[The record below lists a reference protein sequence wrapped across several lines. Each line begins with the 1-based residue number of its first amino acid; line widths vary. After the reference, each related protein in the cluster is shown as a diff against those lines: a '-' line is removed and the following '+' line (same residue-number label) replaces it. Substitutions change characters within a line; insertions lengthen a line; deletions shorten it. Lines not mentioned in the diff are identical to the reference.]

1 MMTFSKKL
9 AAVTTALGL
18 AFAFTGCTSTEPTD
32 TRPTI
37 VATTNVWA
45 DIAGQVAGDKF
56 QVVSLINSAS
66 QDPHSY
72 EASAR
77 EQLAVK
83 NSELFI
89 MNGGGYDDFAL
100 KLASAA
106 EVTPFNVFE
115 VNEAAHAEE
124 GNEAAHA
131 EEGHAHEHAEEGHAH
146 EHAEEGH
153 AHEHDG
159 SDHIWYD
166 LHVAEHTAELIAAE
180 LSTLQP
186 DNAAEFKT
194 NAAKFGAEIEVLE
207 ERAASITGKLSYF
220 EAHPLATLMFSEL
233 GFTNL
238 TPEGFAEAEEAGLEP
253 SVKIMNTASELIKSG
268 KIAFLAVNRQV
279 TSVSLEKLASIA
291 KEQGIPVISF
301 DELLPGDA
309 SYQEWFDGL
318 LSELSSLK

>member
-77 EQLAVK
+77 DQLAVK
-83 NSELFI
+83 NSEVFI

-124 GNEAAHA
+124 GNEAA
-131 EEGHAHEHAEEGHAH
+131 HAEEGHAH

>member
-66 QDPHSY
+66 QDPHSF

-124 GNEAAHA
+124 GNEAA
-131 EEGHAHEHAEEGHAH
+131 HAEEGHAH

>member
-66 QDPHSY
+66 QDPHSF

-124 GNEAAHA
+124 GNEAA
-131 EEGHAHEHAEEGHAH
+131 
-146 EHAEEGH
+146 HAEEGH

>member
-124 GNEAAHA
+124 GNEDAHA
-131 EEGHAHEHAEEGHAH
+131 EEGHA
-146 EHAEEGH
+146 HAEEGH

>member
-9 AAVTTALGL
+9 TAAAAAIGL
-18 AFAFTGCTSTEPTD
+18 ALAFTGCTSTEPTD

-45 DIAGQVAGDKF
+45 DIASQVAGDKF
-56 QVVSLINSAS
+56 QVVSLINNAS

-83 NSELFI
+83 NSAMFI

-115 VNEAAHAEE
+115 ANEAAHAED
-124 GNEAAHA
+124 GNED
-131 EEGHAHEHAEEGHAH
+131 EHAEEGHD
-146 EHAEEGH
+146 
-153 AHEHDG
+153 HEHDG

-166 LHVAEHTAELIAAE
+166 LHVAEHTAELIATE

-186 DNAAEFKT
+186 ENADVFEA

-207 ERAASITGKLSYF
+207 ERAASISSKLSYF

-253 SVKIMNTASELIKSG
+253 SVKIMNTATELIKSG
-268 KIAFLAVNRQV
+268 KVDFLAVNRQV
-279 TSVSLEKLASIA
+279 TSVSLEKLASVA

-309 SYQEWFDGL
+309 SYQQWFDGL
-318 LSELSSLK
+318 LSELSQLK

>member
-131 EEGHAHEHAEEGHAH
+131 EEGHAHEH
-146 EHAEEGH
+146 
-153 AHEHDG
+153 DG

-207 ERAASITGKLSYF
+207 ERAASITSKLSYF

>member
-66 QDPHSY
+66 QDPHSF

-124 GNEAAHA
+124 GNEAA
-131 EEGHAHEHAEEGHAH
+131 HAEEGHAH

-318 LSELSSLK
+318 LSELSALK

>member
-1 MMTFSKKL
+1 MITFSKKL
-9 AAVTTALGL
+9 TAVATAVGL
-18 AFAFTGCTSTEPTD
+18 AFTFTGCTSPDPTD

-45 DIAGQVAGDKF
+45 DVASQVAGDKF

-83 NSELFI
+83 NSVLFI

-106 EVTPFNVFE
+106 EVAPFNVFE
-115 VNEAAHAEE
+115 VNEEAHAED
-124 GNEAAHA
+124 GKD
-131 EEGHAHEHAEEGHAH
+131 EEHSEESHDHEHSEESHD
-146 EHAEEGH
+146 
-153 AHEHDG
+153 HEHDG

-166 LHVAEHTAELIAAE
+166 LHVAEHTAELIADE

-186 DNAAEFKT
+186 ENAAEFES

-207 ERAASITGKLSYF
+207 ERAASITSKLSYF

-253 SVKIMNTASELIKSG
+253 SVKIMNTASQLIKSG
-268 KIAFLAVNRQV
+268 KVDFLAVNRQV

-301 DELLPGDA
+301 DELLPGDE

-318 LSELSSLK
+318 LSELSALK

>member
-66 QDPHSY
+66 QDPHSF

-146 EHAEEGH
+146 EH
-153 AHEHDG
+153 DG

-207 ERAASITGKLSYF
+207 ERAASITSKLSYF

>member
-124 GNEAAHA
+124 GNEDAHA
-131 EEGHAHEHAEEGHAH
+131 EEGHA
-146 EHAEEGH
+146 HAEEGH

-207 ERAASITGKLSYF
+207 ERAASITSKLSYF

-268 KIAFLAVNRQV
+268 KIEFLAVNRQV

-318 LSELSSLK
+318 LSELSALK

>member
-115 VNEAAHAEE
+115 VNEAAHP
-124 GNEAAHA
+124 
-131 EEGHAHEHAEEGHAH
+131 
-146 EHAEEGH
+146 EEGH

>member
-9 AAVTTALGL
+9 TAVASALVL
-18 AFAFTGCTSTEPTD
+18 ASAFTGCTSTEPTD

-45 DIAGQVAGDKF
+45 DVASQVAGDKF
-56 QVVSLINSAS
+56 QIVSLINSAS

-83 NSELFI
+83 NSALFI

-124 GNEAAHA
+124 GNED
-131 EEGHAHEHAEEGHAH
+131 EHAEEGHD
-146 EHAEEGH
+146 
-153 AHEHDG
+153 HEHDG

-186 DNAAEFKT
+186 ENATEFET
-194 NAAKFGAEIEVLE
+194 NAAKFAAEIEVLE
-207 ERAASITGKLSYF
+207 ERAASITSKLTYF

-253 SVKIMNTASELIKSG
+253 SVKIMNTATELIKSG
-268 KIAFLAVNRQV
+268 KVDFLAVNRQV
-279 TSVSLEKLASIA
+279 TSVSLEKLASVA

-309 SYQEWFDGL
+309 SYQQWFDGL
-318 LSELSSLK
+318 LTELAAVK

>member
-1 MMTFSKKL
+1 MMTISKKL
-9 AAVTTALGL
+9 TAVATAVGL
-18 AFAFTGCTSTEPTD
+18 AFTFTGCTSPEPTD

-45 DIAGQVAGDKF
+45 DVASQVAGDKF

-83 NSELFI
+83 NSVLFI

-106 EVTPFNVFE
+106 EVAPFNVFE
-115 VNEAAHAEE
+115 VNEEAHAED
-124 GNEAAHA
+124 GKD
-131 EEGHAHEHAEEGHAH
+131 EEHSEESHD
-146 EHAEEGH
+146 
-153 AHEHDG
+153 HEHDG

-166 LHVAEHTAELIAAE
+166 LHVAEHTAELIADE

-186 DNAAEFKT
+186 ENAAEFET

-207 ERAASITGKLSYF
+207 ERAASITSKLSYF

-253 SVKIMNTASELIKSG
+253 SVKIMNTASQLIKSG
-268 KIAFLAVNRQV
+268 KVDFLAVNRQV

-291 KEQGIPVISF
+291 EEQGIPVISF

-309 SYQEWFDGL
+309 SYQQWFGSL
-318 LSELSSLK
+318 LTELAAIE

>member
-77 EQLAVK
+77 DQLAVK
-83 NSELFI
+83 NSEVFI

-131 EEGHAHEHAEEGHAH
+131 EEGHA
-146 EHAEEGH
+146 HAEEGH

-207 ERAASITGKLSYF
+207 ERAASITSKLSYF

>member
-9 AAVTTALGL
+9 TAVASALAL
-18 AFAFTGCTSTEPTD
+18 TLAFTGCTSPEPTD

-45 DIAGQVAGDKF
+45 DVASQVAGDKF

-83 NSELFI
+83 NSALFI

-115 VNEAAHAEE
+115 VNEAAHAEDGKE
-124 GNEAAHA
+124 D
-131 EEGHAHEHAEEGHAH
+131 EHSED
-146 EHAEEGH
+146 GH

-166 LHVAEHTAELIAAE
+166 LHVAEHTAELIATQ

-186 DNAAEFKT
+186 ENAGEFET

-207 ERAASITGKLSYF
+207 ERAASITSKLSYF

-268 KIAFLAVNRQV
+268 KVDFLAVNRQV

-309 SYQEWFDGL
+309 SYQQWYDGL
-318 LSELSSLK
+318 LTELAAIE

>member
-1 MMTFSKKL
+1 
-9 AAVTTALGL
+9 
-18 AFAFTGCTSTEPTD
+18 
-32 TRPTI
+32 
-37 VATTNVWA
+37 
-45 DIAGQVAGDKF
+45 
-56 QVVSLINSAS
+56 
-66 QDPHSY
+66 
-72 EASAR
+72 
-77 EQLAVK
+77 
-83 NSELFI
+83 

-124 GNEAAHA
+124 GNEAA
-131 EEGHAHEHAEEGHAH
+131 HAEEGHAH

>member
-124 GNEAAHA
+124 GNEDAHA
-131 EEGHAHEHAEEGHAH
+131 EEGHA
-146 EHAEEGH
+146 HAEEGH

-207 ERAASITGKLSYF
+207 ERAASITSKLSYF

-318 LSELSSLK
+318 LSELSALK

>member
-124 GNEAAHA
+124 GHA
-131 EEGHAHEHAEEGHAH
+131 
-146 EHAEEGH
+146 HAEEGH

>member
-1 MMTFSKKL
+1 MMTFRKKL
-9 AAVTTALGL
+9 TAVASALAL
-18 AFAFTGCTSTEPTD
+18 ALAFTGCTSTEPTD

-45 DIAGQVAGDKF
+45 DIASQVAGDKF

-83 NSELFI
+83 NSALFI

-115 VNEAAHAEE
+115 VNEAAHAEDGKE
-124 GNEAAHA
+124 D
-131 EEGHAHEHAEEGHAH
+131 

-166 LHVAEHTAELIAAE
+166 LHVAEHTAELIAVE

-186 DNAAEFKT
+186 ENATEFET

-207 ERAASITGKLSYF
+207 ERAASITSKLSYF

-253 SVKIMNTASELIKSG
+253 SVKIMNTASELIMSG
-268 KIAFLAVNRQV
+268 RVDFLAVNRQV

-291 KEQGIPVISF
+291 KEQGVPVISF
-301 DELLPGDA
+301 DELLPGDS
-309 SYQEWFDGL
+309 SYQQWFDGL
-318 LSELSSLK
+318 LSELASVK

>member
-124 GNEAAHA
+124 GNEDAHA
-131 EEGHAHEHAEEGHAH
+131 EEGHA
-146 EHAEEGH
+146 HAEEGH

-318 LSELSSLK
+318 LSELSALK

>member
-1 MMTFSKKL
+1 MMTISKKL
-9 AAVTTALGL
+9 SAVAAAVGL
-18 AFAFTGCTSTEPTD
+18 AFTFTGCTSPEPTD

-45 DIAGQVAGDKF
+45 DVASQVAGDKF

-83 NSELFI
+83 NSVLFI

-124 GNEAAHA
+124 GNED
-131 EEGHAHEHAEEGHAH
+131 

-186 DNAAEFKT
+186 ENATEFET
-194 NAAKFGAEIEVLE
+194 NAAKFAAEIQVLE
-207 ERAASITGKLSYF
+207 ERAASITSKLTYF

-253 SVKIMNTASELIKSG
+253 SVKIMNTATQLIKSG
-268 KIAFLAVNRQV
+268 KVDFLAVNRQV
-279 TSVSLEKLASIA
+279 TSVSLEKLASVA

-318 LSELSSLK
+318 LSELSALK

>member
-115 VNEAAHAEE
+115 VNEAA
-124 GNEAAHA
+124 
-131 EEGHAHEHAEEGHAH
+131 
-146 EHAEEGH
+146 HAEEGH

-318 LSELSSLK
+318 LSELSALK

>member
-115 VNEAAHAEE
+115 VNQAAHAEE
-124 GNEAAHA
+124 GNEAA
-131 EEGHAHEHAEEGHAH
+131 
-146 EHAEEGH
+146 HAEEGH

-207 ERAASITGKLSYF
+207 ERAASITSKLSYF

-318 LSELSSLK
+318 LSELSALK

>member
-124 GNEAAHA
+124 GHA
-131 EEGHAHEHAEEGHAH
+131 
-146 EHAEEGH
+146 HAEEGH

-186 DNAAEFKT
+186 ENAAEFKT

-220 EAHPLATLMFSEL
+220 EAHPLATLMFSDL

-318 LSELSSLK
+318 LSELSALK

>member
-77 EQLAVK
+77 DQLAVK

-124 GNEAAHA
+124 GNEAA
-131 EEGHAHEHAEEGHAH
+131 
-146 EHAEEGH
+146 HAEEGH

-207 ERAASITGKLSYF
+207 ERAASITSKLSYF

-318 LSELSSLK
+318 LSELSALK

>member
-1 MMTFSKKL
+1 MMTFRKKL
-9 AAVTTALGL
+9 TAVASALAL
-18 AFAFTGCTSTEPTD
+18 TLAFTGCTSTEPTD

-45 DIAGQVAGDKF
+45 DIASQVAGDKF
-56 QVVSLINSAS
+56 QVVSLINRAS

-83 NSELFI
+83 NSALFI

-124 GNEAAHA
+124 GNKD
-131 EEGHAHEHAEEGHAH
+131 EHAEEGHAH

-186 DNAAEFKT
+186 ENATEFET
-194 NAAKFGAEIEVLE
+194 NAAKFAAEIEVLE
-207 ERAASITGKLSYF
+207 ERAASITSKLTYF

-253 SVKIMNTASELIKSG
+253 SVKIMNTATELIKSG
-268 KIAFLAVNRQV
+268 KVDFLAVNRQV
-279 TSVSLEKLASIA
+279 TSVSLEKLASVA

-309 SYQEWFDGL
+309 SYQQWFDGL
-318 LSELSSLK
+318 LTELAAVK

>member
-115 VNEAAHAEE
+115 VNQAAHAEE
-124 GNEAAHA
+124 GNEAA
-131 EEGHAHEHAEEGHAH
+131 
-146 EHAEEGH
+146 HAEEGH

-207 ERAASITGKLSYF
+207 ERAASITSKLSYF

>member
-1 MMTFSKKL
+1 MMIFSKKL
-9 AAVTTALGL
+9 TAVASALAL
-18 AFAFTGCTSTEPTD
+18 TLAFTGCTSTEPTD

-45 DIAGQVAGDKF
+45 DIASQVAGDKF

-83 NSELFI
+83 NSALFI

-100 KLASAA
+100 KLASAS

-124 GNEAAHA
+124 GNKD
-131 EEGHAHEHAEEGHAH
+131 EHAEEGHAH
-146 EHAEEGH
+146 EHTEEGH

-166 LHVAEHTAELIAAE
+166 LHVAEHTAELIAVE

-186 DNAAEFKT
+186 ENATEFET
-194 NAAKFGAEIEVLE
+194 NAAKFAAEIEVLE
-207 ERAASITGKLSYF
+207 ERAASITSKLTYF

-253 SVKIMNTASELIKSG
+253 SVKIMNTATQLIKSG
-268 KIAFLAVNRQV
+268 RVDFLAVNRQV
-279 TSVSLEKLASIA
+279 TSVSLEKLASVA

-309 SYQEWFDGL
+309 SYQQWFDGL
-318 LSELSSLK
+318 LTELAAVK

>member
-9 AAVTTALGL
+9 TAVASALAL
-18 AFAFTGCTSTEPTD
+18 TLAFTGCTSTVPTD

-45 DIAGQVAGDKF
+45 DIASQVAGDKF

-83 NSELFI
+83 NSALFI

-115 VNEAAHAEE
+115 VNEAAHAEDGKE
-124 GNEAAHA
+124 D
-131 EEGHAHEHAEEGHAH
+131 

-186 DNAAEFKT
+186 ENAGEFET

-207 ERAASITGKLSYF
+207 ERAASITSKLSYF

-268 KIAFLAVNRQV
+268 KVDFLAVNRQV

-301 DELLPGDA
+301 DELLPGDS
-309 SYQEWFDGL
+309 SYQQWFDGL
-318 LSELSSLK
+318 LTELAAVK

>member
-1 MMTFSKKL
+1 MMIFSKKL
-9 AAVTTALGL
+9 TAVASALAL
-18 AFAFTGCTSTEPTD
+18 TLAFTGCTSTEPTD

-45 DIAGQVAGDKF
+45 DIASQVAGDKF

-83 NSELFI
+83 NSALFI

-124 GNEAAHA
+124 GNKD
-131 EEGHAHEHAEEGHAH
+131 

-186 DNAAEFKT
+186 ENATEFET
-194 NAAKFGAEIEVLE
+194 NAAKFAAEIEVLE
-207 ERAASITGKLSYF
+207 ERAASITSKLTYF

-253 SVKIMNTASELIKSG
+253 SVKIMNTATELIKSG
-268 KIAFLAVNRQV
+268 KVDFLAVNRQV
-279 TSVSLEKLASIA
+279 TSVSLEKLASVA

-309 SYQEWFDGL
+309 SYQQWFDGL
-318 LSELSSLK
+318 LTKLAAVK

>member
-1 MMTFSKKL
+1 
-9 AAVTTALGL
+9 
-18 AFAFTGCTSTEPTD
+18 
-32 TRPTI
+32 
-37 VATTNVWA
+37 
-45 DIAGQVAGDKF
+45 
-56 QVVSLINSAS
+56 
-66 QDPHSY
+66 
-72 EASAR
+72 
-77 EQLAVK
+77 
-83 NSELFI
+83 
-89 MNGGGYDDFAL
+89 
-100 KLASAA
+100 
-106 EVTPFNVFE
+106 VFE
-115 VNEAAHAEE
+115 VNQAAHAEE
-124 GNEAAHA
+124 GNEAA
-131 EEGHAHEHAEEGHAH
+131 
-146 EHAEEGH
+146 HAEEGH

-207 ERAASITGKLSYF
+207 ERAASITSKLSYF

>member
-77 EQLAVK
+77 DQLAVK
-83 NSELFI
+83 NSEVFI

-124 GNEAAHA
+124 GNEAA
-131 EEGHAHEHAEEGHAH
+131 
-146 EHAEEGH
+146 HAEEGH

-207 ERAASITGKLSYF
+207 ERAASITSKLSYF

>member
-124 GNEAAHA
+124 GHA
-131 EEGHAHEHAEEGHAH
+131 
-146 EHAEEGH
+146 HAEEGH

-207 ERAASITGKLSYF
+207 ERAASITSKLSYF

>member
-77 EQLAVK
+77 DQLAVK

-131 EEGHAHEHAEEGHAH
+131 EEGHAHEH
-146 EHAEEGH
+146 
-153 AHEHDG
+153 DG

-186 DNAAEFKT
+186 ENAAEFKT